1 MIDVLPNATGGNYKY
16 IYIINYINLSN
27 QKYIPYTYTMLCVIC
42 QLYFNKK
49 YHVLGGLNKKHLFL
63 KVLEAGKSKIKLLG
77 NSLSGDSLPSG
88 L

>member
-1 MIDVLPNATGGNYKY
+1 
-16 IYIINYINLSN
+16 
-27 QKYIPYTYTMLCVIC
+27 MLCVIC